1 MTYTQSNRSDLFM
14 LQHKTA
20 VITGGSGALG
30 SAMARALAEAGGR
43 VAVLN
48 RRPESSGRVVDEI
61 RAAGG
66 EAIALSCD
74 VLDRAALDRAYARV
88 LDAFGSVDILINA
101 AGGNQPRATVSPE
114 TSFFTLDPQAVRHVV
129 DLNFLGTF
137 QSCQVFGRGMAEAGS
152 GVIVNI
158 ASMAALRPL
167 TRVVAYSAA
176 KAAVVN
182 FTQWLAVYLA
192 QEYGPALRVNA
203 LAPGFFL
210 TQQNRYLLTE
220 PESGQW
226 TARGETIVA
235 HTPAGRL
242 GQPEDLVGTLLW
254 LVSPAAAFVT
264 GTVIPV
270 DGGFAAFGG
279 V

>member
-1 MTYTQSNRSDLFM
+1 MAYTQPNRSDLFM

-48 RRPESSGRVVDEI
+48 RRPESSGQVVDEI

-66 EAIALSCD
+66 EGIALACD
-74 VLDRAALDRAYARV
+74 VLDRVALDRAHARV

-101 AGGNQPRATVSPE
+101 AGGNQPQATVSPE
-114 TSFFTLDPQAVRHVV
+114 TSFFALDPQAVRHVF

-152 GVIVNI
+152 GVIINI

-182 FTQWLAVYLA
+182 FTQWLW
-192 QEYGPALRVNA
+192 LR
-203 LAPGFFL
+203 
-210 TQQNRYLLTE
+210 
-220 PESGQW
+220 S
-226 TARGETIVA
+226 TAR
-235 HTPAGRL
+235 H
-242 GQPEDLVGTLLW
+242 
-254 LVSPAAAFVT
+254 
-264 GTVIPV
+264 
-270 DGGFAAFGG
+270 FG
-279 V
+279 